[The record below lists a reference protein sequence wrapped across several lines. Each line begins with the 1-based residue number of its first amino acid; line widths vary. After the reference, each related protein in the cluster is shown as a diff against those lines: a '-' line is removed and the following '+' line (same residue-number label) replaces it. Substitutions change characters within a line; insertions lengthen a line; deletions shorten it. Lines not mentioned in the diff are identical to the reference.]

1 MNKKIYK
8 VTQTQLS
15 SLQSKGFITVDGVRY
30 DYDPNSL
37 YILADPFAPEYRLET
52 QGHNLH
58 LVKDNVIISDLTV
71 PFAKASVYA
80 SNAKNLQNKTG
91 SKAYT
96 YYDILPRVDYKD
108 FLLIKDLPMEGI
120 LCGFARNGYFYKVRE
135 EDTITDIP
143 FTLFCQTVDGYY
155 SLSTSEITTPI
166 EGYTIK
172 DYFNEAKFIPY
183 GSVKTVNNAEPDSSG
198 NVSIDIPA
206 MPTVNNG
213 LLTIQRNGAN
223 VATFTANQ
231 SGNVTANISVPTKT
245 SDLTNDSFV
254 TVETAQNISGNKIF
268 RGDYTYL
275 ETDTIRL
282 GKVVYDRRNV
292 GDAPQTLSFM
302 DSARTT
308 SGYYGTVIY
317 AGAGDWLY
325 CAHAKDNFDIRAS
338 YRGDG
343 SENDT
348 YDPNLGYTHRW
359 LNNLTDWKYTTGW
372 HVFASKITSATP
384 AIIQIKFTTK
394 LYTDVLRLIL
404 TGHTLKDPGG
414 NYSGFLD
421 DYTIE
426 VCTDYENDTWVT
438 VVNRTNAN
446 DNIGRGLIYG
456 LQLDTFT
463 KCCGIRLKVTKC
475 HVTGIGYQFI
485 NITTMQLRD
494 YRPAFTVPDSVGA
507 VSQLGGDVWGE
518 LKVHSN
524 LTTGNILPMLNNS
537 YALGTESLQYYKIC
551 AQDFYESGQKLINKY
566 LGKTAQAA
574 DSAKLNGQS
583 ASYYLNYNNL
593 TNKPSAYQ
601 LPIATSTVLGGVKSS
616 TTGTTA
622 NRDYNVQVK
631 SDGTMKVNVPW
642 TDTHQDI
649 SNLVPYT
656 GATKDVHLGKHS
668 LFISNKDD
676 NTNNPVIKLSSKGI
690 EEDDVRTIIEP
701 ASISLA
707 DPGLSWATLTP
718 AYLDFEDGANSC
730 TVRKDG
736 FTASL
741 KTVGPG
747 GTDVTYSAIYKYDGI
762 DVNNKKLL
770 FPSKAGTIALES
782 DINSIKNTYLSKN
795 EAANYYVKK
804 LGSTGEYKVYMSAP
818 DGKDANRTIATAP
831 IGSSVPIR
839 TKEGHIL
846 LPDAAVSMPA
856 PNEAISA
863 GVADDLY
870 GLDRKTK
877 DFHPTTTLRWLN
889 NSDQREMVI
898 NGSWVGFYSSGH
910 QLLILRGDTFT
921 YLDKVVKWNDLA
933 DLVENGTVLL
943 NGDTGSIGSYTSVG
957 NGISSALNFAGQN
970 ISNTAKGVNSLSLGR
985 LNSVEGAACFAYG
998 NKNIIKGVAS
1008 IAFGGG
1014 NTAGEKIDWTSL
1026 DAATNSSSSYCFAIG
1041 ENNTSIG
1048 RTSITIGTANN
1059 SKGDGSISIGRN
1071 NTIWSKES
1079 VAIGRNNY
1087 LNRVSTGSYEENEP
1101 DQGNGIVAIGTGLKT
1116 PLRYRDVDYSNN
1128 FYWNCV
1134 ISGRYNDPYAYN
1146 CVRSSDLVYASSLP
1160 PLFTLGN
1167 GLSDTNRNNAI
1178 VLFHNASAINSDFI
1192 YFNEYS
1198 IFNKKCEFRGSET
1211 IIEGILKDASGTQY
1225 IKGGTITA
1233 SFINSL
1239 F

>member
-15 SLQSKGFITVDGVRY
+15 SLQSNGFITVDGVRY

-37 YILADPFAPEYRLET
+37 YILADPFSPEYRLET

-58 LVKDNVIISDLTV
+58 LLKDNVIISDLTV
-71 PFAKASVYA
+71 PFAQASVYA

-108 FLLIKDLPMEGI
+108 FLSINDLPMEGI
-120 LCGFARNGYFYKVRE
+120 LCGISRNGYFYKVRE
-135 EDTITDIP
+135 EGTNTDIP

-155 SLSTSEITTPI
+155 SLSTSEITKPI
-166 EGYTIK
+166 EVYTIK

-183 GSVKTVNNAEPDSSG
+183 GTVKKVNNTEPDADG
-198 NVSIDIPA
+198 NVQLNI
-206 MPTVNNG
+206 PTVNNG

-223 VATFTANQ
+223 VATFHANQ
-231 SGNVTANISVPTKT
+231 SGDTLANISVPTE
-245 SDLTNDSFV
+245 L
-254 TVETAQNISGNKIF
+254 A
-268 RGDYTYL
+268 
-275 ETDTIRL
+275 
-282 GKVVYDRRNV
+282 
-292 GDAPQTLSFM
+292 
-302 DSARTT
+302 
-308 SGYYGTVIY
+308 
-317 AGAGDWLY
+317 
-325 CAHAKDNFDIRAS
+325 
-338 YRGDG
+338 
-343 SENDT
+343 
-348 YDPNLGYTHRW
+348 
-359 LNNLTDWKYTTGW
+359 
-372 HVFASKITSATP
+372 
-384 AIIQIKFTTK
+384 
-394 LYTDVLRLIL
+394 
-404 TGHTLKDPGG
+404 
-414 NYSGFLD
+414 
-421 DYTIE
+421 
-426 VCTDYENDTWVT
+426 
-438 VVNRTNAN
+438 
-446 DNIGRGLIYG
+446 
-456 LQLDTFT
+456 
-463 KCCGIRLKVTKC
+463 
-475 HVTGIGYQFI
+475 
-485 NITTMQLRD
+485 
-494 YRPAFTVPDSVGA
+494 
-507 VSQLGGDVWGE
+507 QLGGRTFSNITSRGEEYLEWGGPAKVGDISPVGMAISSE
-518 LKVHSN
+518 HNANRIAFINPDALKFEYSSDGGSTWTDYPITGDGRNTKTRFCTLTQVYFIGRPDASTN
-524 LTTGNILPMLNNS
+524 LIANKSKTRITITGQDGTNLYLYTALKKMLIEVSTPTTLSMLIEKRT
-537 YALGTESLQYYKIC
+537 GTN
-551 AQDFYESGQKLINKY
+551 YESNGPWETVGTYSLDGWSGWNDIPLDFNLGGGSNQKSNYWQMRLTITCVTVNSNYPKEGALRGLRLFGSTNWSLPSALASTGHIYSYDMDESVEFPSDVYASKFIENGQALSNKY

-574 DSAKLNGQS
+574 DSAKLNGQPS
-583 ASYYLNYNNL
+583 SHYLTSIKMNG
-593 TNKPSAYQ
+593 TTK
-601 LPIATSTVLGGVKSS
+601 TSTNSTVDLGTVI
-616 TTGTTA
+616 
-622 NRDYNVQVK
+622 
-631 SDGTMKVNVPW
+631 
-642 TDTHQDI
+642 TDITD
-649 SNLVPYT
+649 LVPYT
-656 GATKDVHLGKHS
+656 GATKDVNLGNRS
-668 LFISNKDD
+668 FTMNSILTVGTTGTESA
-676 NTNNPVIKLSSKGI
+676 TYV
-690 EEDDVRTIIEP
+690 ETIP
-701 ASISLA
+701 GSI
-707 DPGLSWATLTP
+707 T
-718 AYLDFEDGANSC
+718 
-730 TVRKDG
+730 
-736 FTASL
+736 L
-741 KTVGPG
+741 KTPTNTIGIGVYAVGVN
-747 GTDVTYSAIYKYDGI
+747 GTRIYWPKISGDPNGEYFALRSDITSHAGI
-762 DVNNKKLL
+762 DKVGTVTSVN
-770 FPSKAGTIALES
+770 GTSPDSNGNVTIT
-782 DINSIKNTYLSKN
+782 ILSKN
-795 EAANYYVKK
+795 EADNYYVKK
-804 LGSTGEYKVYMSAP
+804 LGSTGEYKVYMSSPA
-818 DGKDANRTIATAP
+818 GNDASRTIATAP

-846 LPDAAVSMPA
+846 LPDASVSMPA

-898 NGSWVGFYSSGH
+898 NGSWIGFYKDGK
-910 QLLILRGDTFT
+910 QTTLLYPDKFT
-921 YLDKVVKWNDLA
+921 YLNKNVKWSDLA

-1059 SKGDGSISIGRN
+1059 SKGDGSISIGRD

-1087 LNRVSTGSYEENEP
+1087 LNRVSTGSYEETEP
-1101 DQGNGIVAIGTGLKT
+1101 DQGNGIVAIGIGLKT
-1116 PLRYRDVDYSNN
+1116 PLRYSDVDYSNN

-1167 GLSDTNRNNAI
+1167 GLSDTSRNNAI

-1211 IIEGILKDASGTQY
+1211 IIEGTLKDASGAQY
-1225 IKGGTITA
+1225 IKGGTITT